1 MSERRR
7 PTQQRPRGPEPE
19 KVNGAPRNLTDAP
32 MFADP
37 TMWAPT
43 SKPSSHQPTP
53 SSESAT
59 SPTAGRPRGW
69 VDQNAATD
77 WTLVRRLKRQSV
89 DKVEDLAKQY
99 RQRHDREASPDDLRE
114 LGKPIISNV
123 VADHARAVAAGGEL
137 WSPAVEDRYF
147 KAVFDSQFG
156 YGRLQPLFEIPT
168 ATDVTVH
175 GFDSVRV
182 LQSDGRQERL
192 PPVADSD
199 DELMEQL
206 RQMASNARPRRA
218 FDAANLDMTL
228 MIDERFRVHA
238 ISNEIGVR
246 PRIAIRQHHLI
257 KVSLADLAVRGM
269 MPDYVAT
276 LLDAAV
282 RANFTIAVVG
292 EQGVGKTSLLRALI
306 HAIPLTESFGTL
318 ETDLE
323 LFAHKMAGRDNE
335 MALYA
340 RSGMGERNQ
349 AGGLAGAVGI
359 SDMVDMA
366 VRQSLQRLIIGELRG
381 SEASAVFQA
390 MQIGA
395 GTMFTTHSRDARTAP
410 IRLAS
415 RVAEGRVYT
424 VEEAMR
430 QIGLLVDLIVY
441 VEKIDDT
448 ERGGGLRRQI
458 SNIVACSPGDDGR
471 PAFGEVYTTDVDG
484 NPLAFTPPATM
495 LTKLDRY
502 RRATLPRYEE
512 GR

>member
-1 MSERRR
+1 MDERR
-7 PTQQRPRGPEPE
+7 PGQPGG
-19 KVNGAPRNLTDAP
+19 NGTKLETVTGSPKNLLDAP
-32 MFADP
+32 MFADA

-43 SKPSSHQPTP
+43 TRPVTPHTPPGTVPTGSGQP
-53 SSESAT
+53 
-59 SPTAGRPRGW
+59 GRPRGW
-69 VDQNAATD
+69 IGQDAAVDWA
-77 WTLVRRLKRQSV
+77 LVRRLKRQSV
-89 DKVEDLAKQY
+89 DKVEDLAKKY

-114 LGKPIISNV
+114 LGKPIISGV

-137 WSPAVEDRYF
+137 WPSQVEDRYF

-168 ATDVTVH
+168 ATDITVH
-175 GFDSVRV
+175 GFDSVQV
-182 LQSDGRQERL
+182 VHNDGRQERL

-199 DELMEQL
+199 EELMEQL

-228 MIDERFRVHA
+228 MIDDRFRVHA
-238 ISNEIGVR
+238 ISNEIGIR
-246 PRIAIRQHHLI
+246 PRIAIRQHHLV
-257 KVSLADLAVRGM
+257 KVSLSDLAHRQM
-269 MPDYVAT
+269 MPDYVAS
-276 LLDAAV
+276 LLDSAV

-292 EQGVGKTSLLRALI
+292 EQGVGKTSTLRALI
-306 HAIPLTESFGTL
+306 DAIPVTESFGTL

-323 LFAHKMAGRDNE
+323 LFAHKMPGRDNA

-349 AGGLAGAVGI
+349 AGGLAGAIGI

-366 VRQSLQRLIIGELRG
+366 LRQSLQRLIIGEIRG

-390 MQIGA
+390 MQTGA
-395 GTMFTTHSRDARTAP
+395 GTMFTTHSRDAETAP

-441 VEKIDDT
+441 VEKIDAT
-448 ERGGGLRRQI
+448 ERGGGIRRQV

-484 NPLAFTPPATM
+484 NPLTFTPPEKM
-495 LTKLDRY
+495 LARLDRY
-502 RRATLPRYEE
+502 RRGSLHRYEE
-512 GR
+512 SR